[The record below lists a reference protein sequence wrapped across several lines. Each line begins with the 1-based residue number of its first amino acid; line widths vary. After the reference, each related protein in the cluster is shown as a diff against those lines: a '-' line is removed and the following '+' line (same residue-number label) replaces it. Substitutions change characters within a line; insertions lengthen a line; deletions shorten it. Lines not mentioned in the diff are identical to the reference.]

1 MAQNSELSLN
11 FYASGYCSAHA
22 SVVNP
27 KEGKGKTT
35 FYAVWALLNI
45 PNIGYVL
52 FDTGYSEAFEN
63 ATNPFP
69 DRLYRWA
76 TPVTIK
82 KDETAKSILE
92 KNKINADDIRYVII
106 SHFHA
111 DHIAGICDFPNAQFI
126 CSNDAL
132 QEVNQLKGFA
142 AVSKG
147 ILHGLIPADFFERI
161 STIEDFADKTIVNE
175 YGMVEYELFGLKAFK
190 LVLLPGHAKGMLG
203 FIFDNGSKSIFYAT
217 DASWSVDT
225 YSRGIL
231 PKKIVKLFFDS
242 WKDFKETLQKM
253 RAFEKDNKQ
262 FAILFTH
269 CKETLKYVENEI

>member
-35 FYAVWALLNI
+35 FYAVWAILNI

-52 FDTGYSEAFEN
+52 FDTGYSEAFEK

-82 KDETAKSILE
+82 KDESAKSILE
-92 KNKINADDIRYVII
+92 KNKICSDDIKYVII

-111 DHIAGICDFPNAQFI
+111 DHIAGIRDFPNAKFI
-126 CSNDAL
+126 CSEDAIE
-132 QEVNQLKGFA
+132 EVLLLEGFK
-142 AVSKG
+142 AVKKG
-147 ILHGLIPADFFERI
+147 ILHGLFPSDFYERLM
-161 STIEDFADKTIVNE
+161 TIEAFADKTSINNF
-175 YGMVEYELFGLKAFK
+175 GMVEFELFGINNFK
-190 LVLLPGHAKGMLG
+190 VVLLPGHAKGMLG
-203 FIFDNGSKSIFYAT
+203 FIYSNNGQSIFYGT
-217 DASWSVDT
+217 DASWSIET
-225 YSRGIL
+225 FNKGIL

-242 WKDFKETLQKM
+242 WDDYTRTLDKIKDFKL
-253 RAFEKDNKQ
+253 ANPHYD
-262 FAILFTH
+262 ILFTH
-269 CKETLKYVENEI
+269 CRETLKYISNEI